1 MGRHVVCE
9 FGRRPG
15 ESAVLA
21 KLTDPERIQEYLDSL
36 NYSADLFYR
45 SARSVVRD
53 RKANCFDG
61 ALLAAFAFQHL
72 GQPPLLMDMWAARDN
87 DHVIAL
93 YRRNGCWGAVA
104 VSNVVGLRFR
114 EPIFRTGRE
123 LALSYFEEF
132 YNLDAEKTLRSY
144 SVPLDMRFFRFDWTT
159 CDERLT
165 EVATKLD
172 QVRHYPLLTQKM
184 VDGLAHV
191 DRRLYRAGLLGANR
205 AGMYHPPSAGA
216 STTVHPQAALVA
228 HRARR

>member
-1 MGRHVVCE
+1 MGTRVICG
-9 FGRRPG
+9 FGRLAR

-36 NYSADLFYR
+36 TYSVDLFYR
-45 SARSVVRD
+45 SARSIVRE

-61 ALLAAFAFQHL
+61 ALLAAYAFQRL
-72 GQPPLLMDMWAARDN
+72 GQPPLLMDMRATRDN

-123 LALSYFEEF
+123 LALSCFEEF
-132 YNLDAEKTLRSY
+132 YNIDAEKTLRSY
-144 SVPLDMRFFRFDWTT
+144 SVPLDLRLFRFDWTT

-165 EVATKLD
+165 EVAAKLD
-172 QVRHYPLLTQKM
+172 RVRHYQLLTQSM
-184 VDGLAHV
+184 IDGLVHV
-191 DRRLYRAGLLGANR
+191 DRRLYRAGMLGANR
-205 AGMYHPPSAGA
+205 AGLFRPPPQQKSA
-216 STTVHPQAALVA
+216 AAAPRPALAA

>member
-1 MGRHVVCE
+1 MGRHVICG
-9 FGRRPG
+9 FGQRAR

-21 KLTDPERIQEYLDSL
+21 RLSDPERIQEYLDSL
-36 NYSADLFYR
+36 SYSVDLFYR
-45 SARSVVRD
+45 SPRSIVRD
-53 RKANCFDG
+53 HKANCFDG
-61 ALLAAFAFQHL
+61 ALLAAHVFQRL
-72 GQPPLLMDMWAARDN
+72 GQAPLLMDMWATRDN

-132 YNLDAEKTLRSY
+132 YNLDAEKTLRCY
-144 SVPLDMRFFRFDWTT
+144 SVPLDLRVFPFDWTT

-165 EVATKLD
+165 EVATRLD
-172 QVRHYPLLTQKM
+172 RIRHYPLLTQRM
-184 VDGLAHV
+184 IDGLSRV
-191 DRRLYRAGLLGANR
+191 DRRLFRAGLLGAKR
-205 AGMYHPPSAGA
+205 AGMFHA
-216 STTVHPQAALVA
+216 SSRCSTGIVHPAAALAA